1 MAFNNGL
8 HKKKPE
14 TVIRMLNTIPKATV
28 VCTTLLVFS
37 SLLAP
42 ISLATMTEAPVA
54 KPVKKPMN
62 RKVRFLQGNCLQ
74 SMRLLCYRVAGTD
87 ILQG

>member
-62 RKVRFLQGNCLQ
+62 RKVREPTPVTAARAVSPRKLPTINASAVL
-74 SMRLLCYRVAGTD
+74 
-87 ILQG
+87 